1 MNILNLLFP
10 PRCVSCGRPGRY
22 LCPKCLPKIKII
34 EQQVCPVCERPAID
48 GATHPGCRIRSSL
61 DGLTSFFVYDGPI
74 KKAIKKLK
82 YKFVTD
88 LAEELVIL
96 TGAASTNFS
105 IASSHDDSSIPGH
118 STTANFNEDVAVRRH
133 SKIVGLRPLL
143 VPVPLHWRRLNW
155 RGFNQS
161 EVLGKLMSARLKT
174 RFAPDLLIRK
184 KYTQPQVK
192 LKGKERKENI
202 QDAFIINPRYQKL
215 EIGYWE
221 LVIFDDVWTT
231 GATLK
236 TCGQVLKEAG
246 AKKVWGMTLAR

>member
-1 MNILNLLFP
+1 MNLLDFIFP

-34 EQQVCPVCERPAID
+34 EHQVCPVCERPAIG
-48 GATHPGCRIRSSL
+48 GATHPRCQTKDSL
-61 DGLTSFFVYDGPI
+61 DGLSSFFVYGGPI

-88 LAEELVIL
+88 LAGELINM
-96 TGAASTNFS
+96 TS
-105 IASSHDDSSIPGH
+105 
-118 STTANFNEDVAVRRH
+118 VAPMDIGTP
-133 SKIVGLRPLL
+133 SAL
-143 VPVPLHWRRLNW
+143 VSVPLHWRRLNW

-161 EVLGKLMSARLKT
+161 EILGKMMSARLKT

-192 LKGKERKENI
+192 LKGKKRKENI
-202 QDAFIINPRYQKL
+202 ENAFILNPRYQKL
-215 EIGYWE
+215 EIGHWE

-231 GATLK
+231 GSTLRECCK
-236 TCGQVLKEAG
+236 VLKEAG
-246 AKKVWGMTLAR
+246 AKKVWAMTLAR

>member
-1 MNILNLLFP
+1 MNLLDLLFP
-10 PRCVSCGRPGRY
+10 PRCVSCGRPGQY

-34 EQQVCPVCERPAID
+34 EHQVCPVCERPAID
-48 GATHPGCRIRSSL
+48 GATHPGCRTKYSL

-88 LAEELVIL
+88 LARELTSLAFLKGSTLYKVEPWQETRL
-96 TGAASTNFS
+96 T
-105 IASSHDDSSIPGH
+105 
-118 STTANFNEDVAVRRH
+118 
-133 SKIVGLRPLL
+133 
-143 VPVPLHWRRLNW
+143 PVPLHWRRLNW

-161 EVLGKLMSARLKT
+161 EVLGKLMSAKLNT
-174 RFAPDLLIRK
+174 RFSPDLLIRK

-202 QDAFIINPRYQKL
+202 QGAFIINPRYRQKL
-215 EIGYWE
+215 EISHWE

-236 TCGQVLKEAG
+236 TCGKVLKEAG